1 MAQLAGVNIEKL
13 EGGLQRLAQGTD
25 DHIGMIIGVPA
36 TAAAIATAI
45 SNEGKG
51 IVIKAAYDVEKIG
64 INASFDVNH
73 SVNTY
78 NQIVEFF
85 RLAPTATLYL
95 FNSEKKEDLV
105 SWINQNKEIKGL
117 GLNKDYSA
125 LEDVAVITQLKKD
138 IKEHQLIVND
148 FAKENRLID
157 FIAIGADGLKDYST
171 NLFELEAPHVSVFVS
186 CEQSDKKVSMGSVLG
201 MLGIRKISENL
212 GSVDVENKPR
222 DKRGRGDYPLTDN
235 LLDRWLN
242 SYLPDGRSIQ
252 KLDKSEL
259 NALIANGYITAASY
273 EGYPGYFLEN
283 SYTCVDR
290 GSDFAQIENNRVW
303 NKAARI
309 IRATLLPR
317 VKSKVKKDPTTG
329 YIANTTV
336 AYWETLL
343 NKALN
348 QLVIDDDISGFDV
361 YIDNKQV
368 VNSTEPVKIKAR
380 IVADGIVH
388 EFEVALGLTNN
399 L

>member
-25 DHIGMIIGVPA
+25 DHIGMIISVPT
-36 TAAAIATAI
+36 TAVEIAKVI
-45 SNEGKG
+45 QNEGKG

-73 SVNTY
+73 NVNTY

-95 FNSEKKEDLV
+95 FNSDKKEDLV
-105 SWINQNKEIKGL
+105 SWINQNKEIKGI
-117 GLNKDYSA
+117 GLNKVYA
-125 LEDVAVITQLKKD
+125 TGETGEVTTKLKADVKELQL
-138 IKEHQLIVND
+138 LVND
-148 FAKENRLID
+148 FSKENRLID
-157 FIAIGADGLKDYST
+157 FVCIGADGLTDYTT

-186 CEQSDKKVSMGSVLG
+186 CEQSDKKVSIGSVLG

-259 NALIANGYITAASY
+259 NALIANGYIVAASY

-317 VKSKVKKDPTTG
+317 VKSKVKKDPSTG
-329 YIANTTV
+329 YIATTTV

-348 QLVIDDDISGFDV
+348 QLIIDEDISGFDV
-361 YIDNKQV
+361 YIDSKQV